1 MWSSCFCKVCYHWE
15 RNQKLWWL
23 TAQLRAN
30 HAIRPWALYK
40 RNIAHI
46 LHENFWSWHGVQH
59 KAPAFFKLPFLLNSL
74 RFQQRQ
80 LLADVRL
87 WRKVSFPWEFNV
99 ATVLRYVG
107 LAALYWGGS
116 FQTVVLSDVNFLL
129 ASFALQGSR
138 RQDYRLCTSLL
149 LARGALHS
157 TTESHTTRR
166 SWLRKI
172 SWSESDILFRG
183 VVHVYIIY
191 THIIVWWLY
200 IYIIWARHGFGPPPF
215 QYFSVTLIWLLVWQL
230 PIFGKPVMSWTISSY
245 PLATSKRLPHDMFFW
260 IFTYTYAWYMDAGLQ
275 IETPVKFLG
284 DARICSLGTS
294 SDRNSPTLAGEVRLD
309 SGATQQEFRLRS
321 LVSKSVFNLFIICSH
336 KKPLDSN

>member
-200 IYIIWARHGFGPPPF
+200 IYTLYGLGTVLARHRFNTF
-215 QYFSVTLIWLLVWQL
+215 LLLW
-230 PIFGKPVMSWTISSY
+230 F
-245 PLATSKRLPHDMFFW
+245 DF
-260 IFTYTYAWYMDAGLQ
+260 
-275 IETPVKFLG
+275 
-284 DARICSLGTS
+284 S
-294 SDRNSPTLAGEVRLD
+294 SDNFLFLETCHVLN
-309 SGATQQEFRLRS
+309 
-321 LVSKSVFNLFIICSH
+321 NLFISSGNF
-336 KKPLDSN
+336 KAFAPWYVFLDFYIYIRVIYGCRTANWNTSEVSWWC